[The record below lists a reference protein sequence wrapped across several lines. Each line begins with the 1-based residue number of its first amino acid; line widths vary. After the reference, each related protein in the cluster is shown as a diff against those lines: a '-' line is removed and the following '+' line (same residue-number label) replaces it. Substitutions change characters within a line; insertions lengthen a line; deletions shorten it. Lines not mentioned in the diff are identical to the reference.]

1 MFNEIHLGSRAEAGI
16 FLFRGWRGSVI
27 NPTCAGVAVS
37 GECVVLRRGDCRS
50 DGPLLSTAQGECL
63 STCFSLL

>member
-1 MFNEIHLGSRAEAGI
+1 MIQGRGRNIVVSRVATI
-16 FLFRGWRGSVI
+16 CY